1 MPISLTAFT
10 SAVDVAI
17 NGAIG
22 LTYYDFRNNRTYA
35 LTGITKYGVLVSGIQ
50 TGFSMILAIA
60 IYPMLITSLK
70 RPYFVTAYNG
80 DFVQCVS
87 PIIHQP
93 QHTSY

>member
-1 MPISLTAFT
+1 
-10 SAVDVAI
+10 
-17 NGAIG
+17 
-22 LTYYDFRNNRTYA
+22 

-60 IYPMLITSLK
+60 IYPMLITKSLK

-87 PIIHQP
+87 PKTLSVATRRQA
-93 QHTSY
+93 QRQKSFSQQAVVRSRR